1 MFIEIEA
8 ADNLL
13 PESTNMVNV
22 KELINHMGEELGEVK
37 EAFEKFSAD
46 PTGKNREHL
55 AEEMADL
62 MYMAFTGLTGLERM
76 PDSPRRL
83 VKASIRKVFL
93 KDYVRGYHSN
103 SETI

>member
-1 MFIEIEA
+1 MLIEIEA
-8 ADNLL
+8 AENLL
-13 PESTNMVNV
+13 PETTNMVNV
-22 KELINHMGEELGEVK
+22 QELINHMGEELREVR

-55 AEEMADL
+55 AEEMADVI
-62 MYMAFTGLTGLERM
+62 YMGFTALTGLERM
-76 PDSPRRL
+76 KDSPAKL

-103 SETI
+103 GSSI